1 MTDDHAA
8 ASATAADN
16 DDELDPASSDSSSS
30 SLPFSLSQLL
40 SFLFL
45 VILGVAVV
53 LTCIWKI
60 VNLIALYTM
69 ESRYVYVVTHEK
81 ETHFSEVKTKS

>member
-1 MTDDHAA
+1 MTDDHAHD
-8 ASATAADN
+8 AD
-16 DDELDPASSDSSSS
+16 DQADSSSS
-30 SLPFSLSQLL
+30 FPFSLSQLL

-45 VILGVAVV
+45 VILGVTVV

-69 ESRYVYVVTHEK
+69 ESR
-81 ETHFSEVKTKS
+81 

>member
-8 ASATAADN
+8 A
-16 DDELDPASSDSSSS
+16 DEPDSSSF
-30 SLPFSLSQLL
+30 PFSLSQLL

-45 VILGVAVV
+45 VILGVSVV

-69 ESRYVYVVTHEK
+69 ESR
-81 ETHFSEVKTKS
+81 